1 MRRAACGGHAGYA
14 RPTTTETVPNADR
27 VAVSGPAVL
36 EGRALARFTI
46 AVADRVTVI
55 EARIVFAAGVCSFNA
70 VATEMTT

>member
-1 MRRAACGGHAGYA
+1 
-14 RPTTTETVPNADR
+14 
-27 VAVSGPAVL
+27 VL